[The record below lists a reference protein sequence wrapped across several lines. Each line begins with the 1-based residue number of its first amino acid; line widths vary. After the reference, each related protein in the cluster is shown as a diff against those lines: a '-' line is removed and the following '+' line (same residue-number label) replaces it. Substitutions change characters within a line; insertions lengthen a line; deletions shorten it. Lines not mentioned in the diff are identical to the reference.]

1 MRLHSLEITAFG
13 PFAGTETVD
22 FDALGADGLFL
33 LHGQTG
39 AGKTT
44 VLDAVAFALY
54 GTVPGARREGKRL
67 LSDHAA
73 KGAVP
78 QVTLEATLAGRRIR
92 IVRSPEFLRPKLRST
107 GTTKQHAKASLTW
120 LDGRGQ
126 NLTRLNEIGDAVNAL
141 LGMSADQFFQ
151 VVLLPQGEFAR
162 FLRADS
168 DERGNLLERLFDT
181 GRFGDVEEWFA
192 QRRREL
198 AAELADAHHAIDI
211 MLGRVS
217 QASGIPEPAG
227 EDGEQPD
234 PLEWAADVLADAR
247 QNRTLAQGRAVLIDA
262 AARRAST
269 ALTKATTVLDLQRRR
284 ALAEAQLV
292 QYREGET
299 ARAARRTELADSAAA
314 GPIAATAAD
323 LRLALPILHELRLGE
338 SPTTLQIENGGGLR
352 QSCRRTPSCRID
364 QHRPTLRESPI
375 LPGIGQDVGR
385 PLERVRLLAVLAR

>member
-1 MRLHSLEITAFG
+1 MRLHSLEISAFG

-33 LHGQTG
+33 LHGHTG

-78 QVTLEATLAGRRIR
+78 QVTLEATLGGRRIR

-198 AAELADAHHAIDI
+198 AAELSDAHHAIDI

-217 QASGIPEPAG
+217 QASGVPEPAG

-234 PLEWAADVLADAR
+234 PLEWAADVLDDAR

-262 AARRAST
+262 AARRASA
-269 ALTKATTVLDLQRRR
+269 ALTKATIVVDLQRRR
-284 ALAEAQLV
+284 ALAEGQLA

-314 GPIAATAAD
+314 GPIADTAAD
-323 LRLALPILHELRLGE
+323 
-338 SPTTLQIENGGGLR
+338 
-352 QSCRRTPSCRID
+352 
-364 QHRPTLRESPI
+364 
-375 LPGIGQDVGR
+375 
-385 PLERVRLLAVLAR
+385 